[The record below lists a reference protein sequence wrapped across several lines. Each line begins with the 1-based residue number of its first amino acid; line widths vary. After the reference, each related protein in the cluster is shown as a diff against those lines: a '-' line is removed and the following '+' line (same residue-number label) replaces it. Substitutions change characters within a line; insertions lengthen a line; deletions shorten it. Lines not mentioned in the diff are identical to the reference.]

1 MSGDAYKIDPNVGLW
16 EGMAWIYKL
25 GASSDQNPTSPI
37 EAKISRQGIRWM
49 AEGGP
54 QGMKTQVHYG
64 WNEVF
69 WNQEMLLPF
78 TVKEFEEKYVKKQ
91 ALTDE
96 IAKFK
101 IISNIQDP
109 NEVCVVIR
117 AMIASS

>member
-49 AEGGP
+49 SEGGP

-78 TVKEFEEKYVKKQ
+78 TVKEFEEK
-91 ALTDE
+91 
-96 IAKFK
+96 
-101 IISNIQDP
+101 
-109 NEVCVVIR
+109 
-117 AMIASS
+117 

>member
-1 MSGDAYKIDPNVGLW
+1 
-16 EGMAWIYKL
+16 
-25 GASSDQNPTSPI
+25 
-37 EAKISRQGIRWM
+37 
-49 AEGGP
+49 
-54 QGMKTQVHYG
+54 MKTQVHYG